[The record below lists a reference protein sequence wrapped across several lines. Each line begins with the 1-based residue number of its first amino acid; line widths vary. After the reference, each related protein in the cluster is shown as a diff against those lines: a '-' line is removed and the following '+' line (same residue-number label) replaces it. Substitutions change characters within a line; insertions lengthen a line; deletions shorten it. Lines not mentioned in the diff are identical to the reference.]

1 MGQGSLIL
9 GKNNNVTMEGTYCI
23 NNCKYDKIRI
33 ELNEMD
39 NADTCCHSTVNK
51 KISVSY
57 FYGFFFL
64 SIVDVNFDP

>member
-1 MGQGSLIL
+1 MVQGSLIL

-39 NADTCCHSTVNK
+39 NADTCCHSTV
-51 KISVSY
+51 
-57 FYGFFFL
+57 
-64 SIVDVNFDP
+64 